1 MDTIGYNLEIHK
13 NPRAL
18 NVAQVGQ
25 VDESW
30 LAINQPRAGV
40 MIDMIPNRGI
50 PIIYCV

>member
-1 MDTIGYNLEIHK
+1 MDTIGYILEIHK
-13 NPRAL
+13 NPRVL

-25 VDESW
+25 VDVFSW

-50 PIIYCV
+50 HGYTD